1 MKDIIVFD
9 NVDIV
14 TYSAAVREIAEKFFD
29 EDGNYTPHFG
39 RINSIGVFFNRFVDP
54 VGLEAFFADKEVTI
68 DLLASEEGCLQLYNG
83 ALNRYRGFRLDF
95 ANAYADALDIVKQRN
110 TTIGGVINLITD
122 SLGKL
127 SDKISPVL
135 TEKNIDKI
143 EKISENIAS
152 GKLSADSIVEAIGKT
167 IK

>member
-143 EKISENIAS
+143 EKISENISS